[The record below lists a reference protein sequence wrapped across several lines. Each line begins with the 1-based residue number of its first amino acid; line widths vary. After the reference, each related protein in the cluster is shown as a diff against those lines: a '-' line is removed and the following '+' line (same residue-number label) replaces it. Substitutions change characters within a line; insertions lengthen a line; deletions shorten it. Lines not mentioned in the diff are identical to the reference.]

1 MIVTIKHKENDE
13 WHDVDLEFPT
23 VDHAKR
29 HAVKEGYA
37 EYKVWQHGDLQCH
50 LFNAVK
56 AQPIHHKAVAKAEPM
71 HLKPQKKAKKEK
83 ITLVANLVPKEED
96 ESKLEDE

>member
-1 MIVTIKHKENDE
+1 MIVTVKHKENDK

-50 LFNAVK
+50 LFNAV
-56 AQPIHHKAVAKAEPM
+56 AKAEP
-71 HLKPQKKAKKEK
+71 KKAKK
-83 ITLVANLVPKEED
+83 AN
-96 ESKLEDE
+96 SIG

>member
-1 MIVTIKHKENDE
+1 MIVTVKHKENDK

-50 LFNAVK
+50 LFNAV
-56 AQPIHHKAVAKAEPM
+56 AKAEP
-71 HLKPQKKAKKEK
+71 KKAKKQK
-83 ITLVANLVPKEED
+83 LTVLANLVSKEELA
-96 ESKLEDE
+96 EEDNE

>member
-50 LFNAVK
+50 LFNAV
-56 AQPIHHKAVAKAEPM
+56 AKAEP
-71 HLKPQKKAKKEK
+71 KKAKKQK
-83 ITLVANLVPKEED
+83 LTVLANLVSKEE
-96 ESKLEDE
+96 EDNEDNE

>member
-50 LFNAVK
+50 LFNAV
-56 AQPIHHKAVAKAEPM
+56 AKAEPM
-71 HLKPQKKAKKEK
+71 YHKAQKKTKEK
-83 ITLVANLVPKEED
+83 QKLTVLANLVSKEE
-96 ESKLEDE
+96 EAEEDNE

>member
-37 EYKVWQHGDLQCH
+37 EYKVWQHGDLQVH
-50 LFNAVK
+50 LFN
-56 AQPIHHKAVAKAEPM
+56 AVAKAEP
-71 HLKPQKKAKKEK
+71 KKAKKQK
-83 ITLVANLVPKEED
+83 LTVLANLVSKEELA
-96 ESKLEDE
+96 EEDNE